1 MSHQLSFLQAFVEYD
16 SVKCQRLNTLK
27 VQSLLKRLQSFFRV
41 VGKPLRQ
48 IVIISLVDMSEFQIQ
63 VCQRLEFFQQLS
75 WYYSVSA
82 RGTIGQ
88 KWCYGNIDRLHI
100 AKNQFIKKISKALI
114 LLGKDNGRGNIF
126 NIYITM
132 WLCKKILQIGHL
144 NKQMAF
150 SWKCCLIYDWQLN
163 VI

>member
-16 SVKCQRLNTLK
+16 SPRCQRLNTLK
-27 VQSLLKRLQSFFRV
+27 AQDLLKRLQSRLRV
-41 VGKPLRQ
+41 KPLRRIQ
-48 IVIISLVDMSEFQIQ
+48 IMLLADMSEFQTQ
-63 VCQRLEFFQQLS
+63 VCQSNKFFQQVS
-75 WYYSVSA
+75 WYCSVSA
-82 RGTIGQ
+82 RGTIEQ
-88 KWCYGNIDRLHI
+88 KWCYRNIDRLHI
-100 AKNQFIKKISKALI
+100 AKNQLIHKISKGLI
-114 LLGKDNGRGNIF
+114 LLEKYNGRGNIF
-126 NIYITM
+126 YIYITI